1 VRAPVI
7 AVVGYH
13 LPAGRITKWASGG
26 HAVPERYVDAIRR
39 AGARSLILAPGDVWT
54 AEDLE
59 RFDAVLLLGGG
70 DVDPAR
76 YGGGAHEQV
85 YGVEP
90 DRDALELALVGDVL
104 AAGLPFL
111 AICRGLQVLNVALGG
126 TLHPHV
132 PDLPGDIDHGVPG
145 GGSATVH
152 DVRLVPGSRVA
163 AATGR
168 TELSSSS
175 HHHQAVRDLGGGLNA
190 VGWTEDGLVEAVE
203 HDDGWVVGVQ
213 WHPEHT
219 AADDP
224 AQQGLFDALAEQAR
238 RRAPLEVGAGS

>member
-13 LPAGRITKWASGG
+13 LPAGRIVKWASGG
-26 HAVPERYVDAIRR
+26 HAVPERYVEAIRR
-39 AGARSLILAPGDVWT
+39 AGARSLILAPGDEWT

-59 RFDAVLLLGGG
+59 RFDGMLLLGGG

-76 YGGGAHEQV
+76 YDGATHEHI

-90 DRDALELALVGDVL
+90 DRDALEIALVRDVVGT
-104 AAGLPFL
+104 GLPLL

-132 PDLPGDIDHGVPG
+132 PDLPGAIDHGVPG

-152 DVRLVPGSRVA
+152 DVRLAPGSRTA
-163 AATGR
+163 AAAGR
-168 TELSSSS
+168 YELASSS
-175 HHHQAVRDLGGGLNA
+175 HHHQAVDRLGAGLVP
-190 VGWTEDGLVEAVE
+190 VGWTEDELVEAVE
-203 HDDGWVVGVQ
+203 HEAGWVVGVQ

-219 AADDP
+219 AADDR
-224 AQQGLFDALAEQAR
+224 AQQGLFDALADRAR
-238 RRAPLEVGAGS
+238 RRVPLGVGAGS

>member
-13 LPAGRITKWASGG
+13 LPAGRIVKWASGG

-39 AGARSLILAPGDVWT
+39 AGARSLILAPGDPWP
-54 AEDLE
+54 AEDLD
-59 RFDAVLLLGGG
+59 RFDGMLLLGGG

-76 YGGGAHEQV
+76 YGGAADDRI

-90 DRDALELALVGDVL
+90 DRDALEIALVGDVL
-104 AAGLPFL
+104 EAGLPLL

-132 PDLPGDIDHGVPG
+132 PDLPGVVAHGEPG

-152 DVRLVPGSRVA
+152 DVRLAPGSRVA
-163 AATGR
+163 LAAGR
-168 TELSSSS
+168 TEVVSSS
-175 HHHQAVRDLGGGLNA
+175 HHHQAVHDLGRGLSA

-203 HDDGWVVGVQ
+203 HDEGWVLGVQ

-219 AADDP
+219 AAEDP
-224 AQQGLFDALAEQAR
+224 AQQALFDALAEQAR
-238 RRAPLEVGAGS
+238 RRAPLEAGARS

>member
-13 LPAGRITKWASGG
+13 LPAGRIVKWASGG
-26 HAVPERYVDAIRR
+26 HAVPERYVEAIRR
-39 AGARSLILAPGDVWT
+39 AGARSLILAPGDEWV
-54 AEDLE
+54 AQDLE
-59 RFDAVLLLGGG
+59 RFDGVLLLGGG
-70 DVDPAR
+70 DVEPAR
-76 YGGGAHEQV
+76 YGGAAHDQV

-90 DRDALELALVGDVL
+90 DRDALEITLVGDVL
-104 AAGLPFL
+104 EARLPLL

-132 PDLPGDIDHGVPG
+132 PDLPHAIPHGVPG

-152 DVRLVPGSRVA
+152 DVRLAPGSRVA
-163 AATGR
+163 AAAGR
-168 TELSSSS
+168 TELESSS
-175 HHHQAVRDLGGGLNA
+175 HHHQAVRDLGAGLTA

-203 HDDGWVVGVQ
+203 HEEAWVVGVQ

-224 AQQGLFDALAEQAR
+224 AQQGLFDALADQAR
-238 RRAPLEVGAGS
+238 RRAPLGVGAGS